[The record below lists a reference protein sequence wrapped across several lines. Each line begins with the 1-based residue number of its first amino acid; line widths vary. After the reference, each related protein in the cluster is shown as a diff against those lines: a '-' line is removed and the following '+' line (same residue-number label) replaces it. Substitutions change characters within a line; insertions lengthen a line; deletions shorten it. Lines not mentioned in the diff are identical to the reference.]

1 MKQDVA
7 PPKAKQPAGP
17 RELKGAL
24 KELKQLGPEI
34 KKTTQDIRY
43 FLNTATFWI
52 DEFGV
57 MALKNEPKLSKAIE
71 AFTTAADGVNKTL
84 SPENQKS
91 ITAMLK
97 NVESA
102 SGKLDRLT
110 ASADDLMKDGKTTM
124 RTINSTLNKADL
136 AMDDIRKVTKPLA
149 ESAPKLIRNADVGVE
164 QFTQTMSSVNE
175 LIRAIGKAE
184 GTFQKFISDPS
195 LYNNLNSVTCS
206 MAKLMP
212 EFEQILKDVGVFAD
226 KIARH
231 PESLGIRGA
240 VQPSSGIKE
249 SPASSG
255 YRPKTP

>member
-1 MKQDVA
+1 MEKMMPQIETTFKEFTELARAGREFIPELRKTNDAIRDFFAGDDDTPAAMQVPQGGFVAMKQDVA

-149 ESAPKLIRNADVGVE
+149 ERRRNSSAMPTSV
-164 QFTQTMSSVNE
+164 SS
-175 LIRAIGKAE
+175 
-184 GTFQKFISDPS
+184 SS
-195 LYNNLNSVTCS
+195 L
-206 MAKLMP
+206 KP
-212 EFEQILKDVGVFAD
+212 
-226 KIARH
+226 
-231 PESLGIRGA
+231 
-240 VQPSSGIKE
+240 
-249 SPASSG
+249 
-255 YRPKTP
+255 